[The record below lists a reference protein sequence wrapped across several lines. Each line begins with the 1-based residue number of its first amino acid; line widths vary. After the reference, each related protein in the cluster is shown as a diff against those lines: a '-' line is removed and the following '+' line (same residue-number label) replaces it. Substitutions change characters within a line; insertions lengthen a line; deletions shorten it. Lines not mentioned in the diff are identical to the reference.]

1 MPAQGLQGGFH
12 VDTTHTQKKTLVW
25 TLHCCIDPDGRN
37 VSTVSEVCVLH
48 WPPGNS
54 APFVRHVCV
63 LLNARCQGAGR
74 SRHRVCSLLPSA
86 ALLRVPPQCATH
98 LNVSNIRCAFSKSLQ
113 SPLLAL
119 LSFGIWF
126 WLWGSRTPPALF
138 PFQEHP
144 AEGNSSWLLA
154 FCKRGEQIFLNIR
167 KNIN

>member
-12 VDTTHTQKKTLVW
+12 VDTTHTHKKTLVW
-25 TLHCCIDPDGRN
+25 TLHCCIDPDGRG

-113 SPLLAL
+113 SSCSSFFWHLVLAL
-119 LSFGIWF
+119 GFQNTSGAVFISGAS
-126 WLWGSRTPPALF
+126 GRRELF
-138 PFQEHP
+138 LAACFLQE
-144 AEGNSSWLLA
+144 
-154 FCKRGEQIFLNIR
+154 R
-167 KNIN
+167 